1 MGTFGIQEL
10 LVVLAIILLLFGA
23 KKVPELFRAMG
34 QGISEFKRGMKEGEQ
49 PPTTQESPSES
60 SESK

>member
-1 MGTFGIQEL
+1 
-10 LVVLAIILLLFGA
+10 
-23 KKVPELFRAMG
+23 VPELFRAMG